1 MKTMKMILL
10 LCIISASTSIFA
22 QTSRGEVADTTQKA
36 DPGMETEEE
45 VFMVVEEMPEFP
57 GGEAAM
63 FKFIADNLE
72 YPAEAREN
80 NIQGRVT
87 VQFVIDE
94 KGNITDA
101 KVLSSPS
108 SLLSAAALDV
118 VNSMPQWKPGKQKG
132 KEVSV
137 RYLIPIR
144 FVLGDDSK
152 PKKRKRRK

>member
-1 MKTMKMILL
+1 
-10 LCIISASTSIFA
+10 
-22 QTSRGEVADTTQKA
+22 V
-36 DPGMETEEE
+36 EE